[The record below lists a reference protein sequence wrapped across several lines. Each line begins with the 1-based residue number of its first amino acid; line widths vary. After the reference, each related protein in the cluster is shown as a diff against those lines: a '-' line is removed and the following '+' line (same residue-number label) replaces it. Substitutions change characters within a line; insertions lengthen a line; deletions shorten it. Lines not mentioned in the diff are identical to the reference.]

1 MICGLFGFLEKV
13 SIDNM
18 LKFCKYSEWGVLYE
32 NPPSSPKK
40 KKKKEKKRK
49 EKKRKG
55 KENRLLKD

>member
-1 MICGLFGFLEKV
+1 MICGLFGFLKKV

-40 KKKKEKKRK
+40 KKEKRKKKERK

-55 KENRLLKD
+55 KQIT